1 MIHSAANIIEIIAY
15 AGGCSSACFYV
26 VCLWGAFS
34 FCRQN
39 SRGHVSNKAIQ
50 TSGGAFTPG
59 VSILKPLK
67 GTDPEMYES
76 FRSHCVQQYPDYEIL
91 FGVHDPDDP
100 ALKLV
105 EKLKTEFPERAIK
118 VLICAELLGANV
130 KVSNLAQMLPH
141 AAHEYLVVNDSDI
154 RVESD
159 YLRKVISPLEHESVG
174 MVTCLYR
181 GTPAPT
187 VGSQLESI
195 GIGTDF
201 CPGVL
206 AARLLENGIHFGLG
220 STLAFRRRDLQ
231 AIGGFELLLDYLADD
246 YQLGSRI
253 AATGLKIELSDSVVE
268 TYLPAYS
275 ITGFFQH
282 QLRWA
287 RTVRDSRRWGYA
299 GLVFTWGLP
308 WAALALIVTRGSNL
322 AWELF
327 AAVAALRFAVAV
339 IAGRIILRDR
349 ALLPR
354 LWLVLLRDLIA
365 PFVWLASFMGH
376 TISWRGDVFTLRN
389 GKLAPAHHRR
399 EYLP

>member
-15 AGGCSSACFYV
+15 TGAFSSACFYV
-26 VCLWGAFS
+26 VCLWGALTFH
-34 FCRQN
+34 RQT
-39 SRGHVSNKAIQ
+39 SRGHVLKKAVQ
-50 TSGGAFTPG
+50 KNGGNFTPA

-67 GTDPEMYES
+67 GIDPQMYES
-76 FRSHCVQQYPDYEIL
+76 FRSHCLQAYPDYEIL
-91 FGVHDPDDP
+91 FGVHDPADP
-100 ALKLV
+100 ALNLV
-105 EKLKTEFPERAIK
+105 EKLKNEFPERAIK
-118 VLICAELLGANV
+118 VLICTELLGANV

-141 AAHEYLVVNDSDI
+141 AAHEYLLANDSDI
-154 RVESD
+154 RVEPD
-159 YLRKVISPLEHESVG
+159 YLLKVISPLAHDSVG

-181 GTPAPT
+181 GIPAPT
-187 VGSQLESI
+187 LGSQLESI
-195 GIGTDF
+195 GVGTDF

-253 AATGLKIELSDSVVE
+253 AATGLKVELSDSVVE

-275 ITGFFQH
+275 FTGFLQH

-287 RTVRDSRRWGYA
+287 RAVRDSRRWGYA
-299 GLVFTWGLP
+299 GLAFTWGLP

-327 AAVAALRFAVAV
+327 AAVVALRFAVA
-339 IAGRIILRDR
+339 ITAGRTILRDR
-349 ALLPR
+349 ALLSR
-354 LWLVLLRDLIA
+354 LWLVPLRDLIA
-365 PFVWLASFMGH
+365 PFVWLASFMGR
-376 TISWRGDVFTLRN
+376 TISWRGGIFTLRN
-389 GKLAPAHHRR
+389 GKLAPAHRR